1 MIELTLPGMTCGG
14 CARGGTAA
22 IKAID
27 PSAEVVTDVANR
39 KVQVT
44 TAVDREAVKDAVK
57 MQAICLHDLK
67 APCAAET
74 GPGETPALGIS
85 PARFPFPATIQ
96 KPLDPDIVGSRRT

>member
-14 CARGGTAA
+14 CARGVKAA

-27 PSAEVVTDVANR
+27 PSAEVVTDVADR

-57 MQAICLHDLK
+57 NAGYL
-67 APCAAET
+67 
-74 GPGETPALGIS
+74 PA
-85 PARFPFPATIQ
+85 
-96 KPLDPDIVGSRRT
+96 